1 MPTKEEILSVLLP
14 HGATPSQL
22 DAILCQ
28 DGPILVS
35 ASAGSGKTFVLAT
48 RAVYMLANPEN
59 PLDPR
64 RVLIVTFTRAAAKE
78 MRSRITSL
86 FDRLISEFPTDRF
99 LTRQRSLLMQAKIT
113 TIDSYCASLLR
124 EEFQKS
130 GVSPNFRMASEQE
143 LSLLYDEVLEELLE
157 EEAFKE
163 GDSFQEFCD
172 YFSLKG
178 DEELKSILLRIY
190 EDSRARPFPIKY
202 IKELT
207 IPYQKKERFSY
218 TLWAKPLLNIVKEE
232 TKRFKRLVDMA
243 IAEAKADFELFEK
256 WKGFLEEYKIII
268 DSFSDSLD
276 DDWEDILKLSNNI
289 AFPSAPRR
297 LKSDV
302 YSVELAD
309 KIKKRYLTP
318 IRDGFG
324 EIKEKYLWKEEEALL
339 LLEEQR
345 LIVKKLA
352 ELTEKFYF
360 KVMEKTEQK
369 NILSFSD
376 LVLKTIEL
384 LFDENTE
391 KKTPLGEEISD
402 SFDAVFVDEFQD
414 VNDTQDLLFSLL
426 SAENEKNLFL
436 VGDVKQSIYRFRK
449 ANPDIFLRRRRLCE
463 KAESNGK
470 LFSLSEN
477 FRSRPEVTGTV
488 NSLFSK
494 IMTESFGGLSYLD
507 SEMLYSSGTF
517 CETDNADSELVFLS
531 GGEIEEAEYIAG
543 RIDKALKEG
552 FLVSDGTQ
560 KRPCRPGDFAILLRS
575 GKEHASVFLEAL
587 RRKGVNGRTEGTSGY
602 FQAREVVLILSLLQ
616 IIDNPTLDIPMVTV
630 LLSPLFSFTPDEM
643 VRLRRLSHE
652 GSFYNCLC
660 LSKENKAKDFIK
672 KLHSLRQDAA
682 VLSVSKLIQKIYD
695 ETLFYSL
702 FGADES
708 SDRKLANLRLLLSY
722 AGEYERSKSGSLTGF
737 LRFLESAKEA
747 GKDFESANPT
757 HTDGEAVS
765 IITIHKSK
773 GLEFPVVFLARC
785 SAPMRFRELQGTAVF
800 SNRYGIALKH
810 AYPKKL
816 TQFPTIPY
824 FVSQFY
830 EKREGLQEE
839 LRILYVAMTR
849 AKEKLIM
856 TVSGDKKTQ
865 DDLEIFQAIC
875 NSLDASQAKC
885 YADWFE
891 IGFNSIEKDS
901 KALDN
906 IEKASEV
913 FAYPKTIFQKV
924 EEKTESEEKTLMAQP
939 DEEKFIKL
947 KEDLL
952 FEYPNQALCKIPAKL
967 AATELTRIKE
977 KRNVNLN
984 IPNFSD
990 KLTPSQKGTAN
1001 HAFLQFAD
1009 FSAAEKDLE
1018 NEIVR
1023 MTVKDYITQK
1033 EADVLDR
1040 DGLCAFFKSSIYAR
1054 IKKADEVFREFSFFY
1069 ELPVSELEEG
1079 VDSTETVLIQ
1089 GIADCVINECD
1100 LLTIIDYKTDRASVC
1115 ELKERY
1121 RSQLELYQ
1129 RAISK
1134 ALGKPVEELIIY
1146 SLFLREI
1153 IEL

>member
-1 MPTKEEILSVLLP
+1 MPIKKEILSVLLP
-14 HGATPSQL
+14 HGATPEQL
-22 DAILCQ
+22 EAILCK

-124 EEFQKS
+124 EEFQKA
-130 GVSPNFRMASEQE
+130 GISPNFRMASEQE
-143 LSLLYDEVLEELLE
+143 LSLVYDEVLEELLE

-163 GDSFQEFCD
+163 GDRFQEFCD

-202 IKELT
+202 IKDLT
-207 IPYQKKERFSY
+207 APYQKKERFSD

-232 TKRFKRLVDMA
+232 TKRLKRLLDMA
-243 IAEAKADFELFEK
+243 TAEARADFELFEK

-268 DSFSDSLD
+268 DSFSGRLD
-276 DDWEDILKLSNNI
+276 DDWDGILKFSDNI

-297 LKSDV
+297 LKADV

-318 IRDGFG
+318 IRDGFCD
-324 EIKEKYLWKEEEALL
+324 IKEKYLWKEEEALL

-345 LIVKKLA
+345 LIVQKLA

-360 KVMEKTEQK
+360 KVKEKTEQK

-391 KKTPLGEEISD
+391 KRTPLGEEISN

-426 SAENEKNLFL
+426 SAKDEKNLFL

-463 KAESNGK
+463 KADSDGK

-488 NSLFSK
+488 NSLFCQ

-517 CETDNADSELVFLS
+517 CETDDTESELIFLS
-531 GGEIEEAEYIAG
+531 GGEIEEAEYIAD

-552 FLVSDGTQ
+552 FLISDGTK

-602 FQAREVVLILSLLQ
+602 FQAREVILILSLLQ

-630 LLSPLFSFTPDEM
+630 LLSPLFFFTPDEM
-643 VRLRRLSHE
+643 VTLRRLSPE
-652 GSFYNCLC
+652 GSFYNCLSI
-660 LSKENKAKDFIK
+660 SKEDKAKDFINE
-672 KLHSLRQDAA
+672 LHSLRQDAA

-722 AGEYERSKSGSLTGF
+722 AGEYERSKTGGLTGF

-747 GKDFESANPT
+747 GKDFESANPS
-757 HTDGEAVS
+757 HSDGEAVS

-800 SNRYGIALKH
+800 SNQYGIALKH

-856 TVSGDKKTQ
+856 TVLGDKKTQ
-865 DDLEIFQAIC
+865 DDLDVFQDSRNYLEA
-875 NSLDASQAKC
+875 AEAKC

-891 IGFNSIEKDS
+891 IGFNSGEKDL
-901 KALDN
+901 KELERV
-906 IEKASEV
+906 EKGRKV
-913 FAYPKTIFQKV
+913 FAYPKTIFPKLEEESEA
-924 EEKTESEEKTLMAQP
+924 EEKAPKAKPDDEKL
-939 DEEKFIKL
+939 IKL
-947 KEDLL
+947 KENLS
-952 FEYPNQALCKIPAKL
+952 FEYPYKALCKIPAKL
-967 AATELTRIKE
+967 AATELTRMEEERSVK
-977 KRNVNLN
+977 LT

-990 KLTPSQKGTAN
+990 RLTPAQKGTAN

-1018 NEIVR
+1018 NEIAR
-1023 MTVKDYITQK
+1023 MTVKDYITKK

-1040 DGLCAFFKSSIYAR
+1040 EGLCAFFKSSVYAR
-1054 IKKADEVFREFSFFY
+1054 IKKADEVFREFSFLY
-1069 ELPVSELEEG
+1069 ELPAAELEPDI
-1079 VDSTETVLIQ
+1079 DSTETVLIQ
-1089 GIADCVINECD
+1089 GIADCVINESD
-1100 LLTIIDYKTDRASVC
+1100 RLTIIDYKTDRASSN
-1115 ELKERY
+1115 ELKKRY
-1121 RSQLELYQ
+1121 RPQLELYR
-1129 RAISK
+1129 RAVSK
-1134 ALGKPVEELIIY
+1134 ALGKPVEKLLIY
-1146 SLFLREI
+1146 SLFLRET